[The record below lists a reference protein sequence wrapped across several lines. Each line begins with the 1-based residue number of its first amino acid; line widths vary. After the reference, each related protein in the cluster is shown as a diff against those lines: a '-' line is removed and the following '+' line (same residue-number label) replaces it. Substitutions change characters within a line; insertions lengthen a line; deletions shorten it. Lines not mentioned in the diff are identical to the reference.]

1 MPTIPETYKRIRYK
15 VNFFIVDT
23 KLKWYLTSRNPR
35 LIQSKFQ
42 GQTLISL
49 RVHPHDKYLV
59 KKGEFLSLEKKQPDY
74 FSWGSLVDL
83 YCQEAVEN
91 MSFPPPE
98 EEIQEEPKGCE
109 QPKIQSVD
117 VGNKRISKITRA
129 SNFIKSFQRSKP
141 EAGKDTESPGPGL
154 RRRILYSRLFR
165 RRHDNSSN
173 EASPSNKSSDSY
185 PRVWHR
191 ILNDVSL
198 SAAQVSTG
206 TAPTSRS
213 DYDNLSSDLTE
224 GRRRVTDVS
233 LR

>member
-59 KKGEFLSLEKKQPDY
+59 KKGEFLSLEKKQPDH

-98 EEIQEEPKGCE
+98 EEIQEDPKGCE
-109 QPKIQSVD
+109 QPMIQSVD
-117 VGNKRISKITRA
+117 IVNKRVSKITRA
-129 SNFIKSFQRSKP
+129 SNFIRSFQRSKA
-141 EAGKDTESPGPGL
+141 ETGRDKESPGPGI
-154 RRRILYSRLFR
+154 RRRIMYSRLFR
-165 RRHDNSSN
+165 RGHDKSSD
-173 EASPSNKSSDSY
+173 EASPSNKSSDSC

-224 GRRRVTDVS
+224 GRRRALEVS
-233 LR
+233 R